1 MYRELLS
8 EILTEVKKLKG
19 DMTDVPHDYD
29 NSFPPLNLNTSS
41 ILKRNK
47 SSYYVKKYDDEEE
60 HYGDGGIKSSTR
72 MKGVIEYAAW
82 SALKVMSRHIKRI
95 RVADIMLLD
104 FDEDYKSFFVISKM
118 KNGYYNMTSA
128 DENSYRRMITGMFL
142 AMTVI
147 GNLDLHRG
155 NIVRKN
161 TRQFYAIDFEFS
173 FNRIDLKDMARL
185 QVDSIRRNYRRNL
198 EKFVYSVTNKSDTLF
213 SKAFKKTIE
222 KDYYTL
228 ISIKGEVT
236 DAVKKTFR
244 KAEKLL
250 INSNIEEKEKSR
262 LLIDVDSIKRDVYR
276 SIEHNYGV
284 INELMKE
291 R

>member
-1 MYRELLS
+1 
-8 EILTEVKKLKG
+8 
-19 DMTDVPHDYD
+19 
-29 NSFPPLNLNTSS
+29 
-41 ILKRNK
+41 
-47 SSYYVKKYDDEEE
+47 
-60 HYGDGGIKSSTR
+60 
-72 MKGVIEYAAW
+72 
-82 SALKVMSRHIKRI
+82 
-95 RVADIMLLD
+95 
-104 FDEDYKSFFVISKM
+104 
-118 KNGYYNMTSA
+118 
-128 DENSYRRMITGMFL
+128 
-142 AMTVI
+142 
-147 GNLDLHRG
+147 
-155 NIVRKN
+155 
-161 TRQFYAIDFEFS
+161 
-173 FNRIDLKDMARL
+173 MARL

-198 EKFVYSVTNKSDTLF
+198 ERFTYSVTNKSDTLF

-250 INSNIEEKEKSR
+250 INSNIEEKEKNR